1 MPIKTLHLK
10 TLALG
15 AVSSRCVLSA
25 LIGFTIG
32 IVVSAQ
38 LTTSLLHELLAGALA
53 TLIVYRTQSP
63 LAPLLTLL
71 LSIAGFAL
79 LFELMRSRFVVR
91 MSLVWVVLFIT
102 FLVVLFTLL
111 WQRDTSARLS
121 WVDVVQTMST
131 AGEVWFFARKV
142 SWDARESLITIAATG
157 EDNGL
162 WLDGI
167 ARVLQR
173 NASLDSS
180 ESVLGGSVGSVMA
193 SLFVGLGQRSQSLV
207 GNALDVAT
215 LTVRGYWVVTV
226 IAALVSARLAYRLSL
241 PVINRYAPVPAALA
255 AVGTVLYATGMQV
268 VGHLTALNAAAFMIT
283 ALALFAERPY
293 QPRVFAVLS
302 VVALWSFASAW
313 FPLYALTFFVGG
325 VAFAGRLVRNVLNH
339 NLHNELTNVFRR
351 INNRSTMWSTM
362 YWVIAVGLLGL
373 FSRFVLWPI
382 ARLFTDLDFV
392 RFNLVLAGGYATVS
406 TYIVLLTF
414 VFSIAYIAISSNSHL
429 RQLFMVAVY
438 GAIVFAVALVVVGFF
453 QAPYDPEYGAYKT
466 LHLVC
471 MSLVPVALAG
481 LTVLLH
487 RLFRSNMHTAF
498 AVATLVLGVSVAYW
512 QPYPQVTSLV
522 IRPTPAWWVD
532 AALRELS
539 ENPSQTILCLDTR
552 KDGWQGIDGYNCTR
566 LVVGI
571 QGRTTDET
579 NVWTAGNI
587 CAVYSSQVAS
597 IDKKFWKSVTIL
609 VTDESRLVSSV
620 SGCDDFGWAGPNG
633 ETDSA
638 YRIGWLSGVPWKTV
652 RVIGPDGREVKK
664 TFEYIRGDFGYPN
677 SAIDELEQNLL
688 D

>member
-1 MPIKTLHLK
+1 MPITTLHLK
-10 TLALG
+10 TLALEAG
-15 AVSSRCVLSA
+15 SRRGVFSA

-38 LTTSLLHELLAGALA
+38 LTTSLLHQLIAGALA
-53 TLIVYRTQSP
+53 TLIVYRTHNP
-63 LAPLLTLL
+63 IAPLLTLL
-71 LSIAGFAL
+71 LSIAGFAM
-79 LFELMRSRFVVR
+79 LFELMRTRFVVR
-91 MSLVWVVLFIT
+91 MSLIWVVVFIT
-102 FLVVLFTLL
+102 LLVVLFTLL

-121 WVDVVQTMST
+121 WVDVVQTVST
-131 AGEVWFFARKV
+131 AWVVWFFARTV
-142 SWDARESLITIAATG
+142 SWNAGESLITIAASG
-157 EDNGL
+157 EDNGS

-180 ESVLGGSVGSVMA
+180 EIVLGGSVGSVMA
-193 SLFVGLGQRSQSLV
+193 SLFVGLGQRSEALV

-215 LTVRGYWVVTV
+215 LTIRSYWVVTV
-226 IAALVSARLAYRLSL
+226 IAALVSARLAYRLCL

-293 QPRVFAVLS
+293 QPQVSAVLS

-325 VAFAGRLVRNVLNH
+325 VAFARWLVRNVLNH
-339 NLHNELTNVFRR
+339 NLRNGLTNVFRR
-351 INNRSTMWSTM
+351 INNRSAMWSTM
-362 YWVIAVGLLGL
+362 YWVAAVGLLGL
-373 FSRFVLWPI
+373 VSRFVLWPI
-382 ARLFTDLDFV
+382 ARLFTDLDYV
-392 RFNLVLAGGYATVS
+392 RFTLSLDGGYATVS
-406 TYIVLLTF
+406 IYVVLLTF
-414 VFSIAYIAISSNSHL
+414 VLSIACIAMSSSNHH

-438 GAIVFAVALVVVGFF
+438 GAMAFAIALVVVGFL
-453 QAPYDPEYGAYKT
+453 QAPYDPQYGAYKT

-487 RLFRSNMHTAF
+487 RLFRSNMHVAF
-498 AVATLVLGVSVAYW
+498 AVATLVLGASVTYW
-512 QPYPQVTSLV
+512 QPYPQVKSLV
-522 IRPTPAWWVD
+522 TRPTPAWWVD

-539 ENPSQTILCLDTR
+539 DNPSQTILCLDSR
-552 KDGWQGIDGYNCTR
+552 KDGWRGIDGYNCTR

-579 NVWTAGNI
+579 NIWTAANI

-597 IDKKFWKSVTIL
+597 IKMNFWKNVTIL
-609 VTDESRLVSSV
+609 VTDGNRLVNSDN
-620 SGCDDFGWAGPNG
+620 CDFFEWAGPNG

-638 YRIGWLSGVPWKTV
+638 YPIGWLSGVPWKTV

-664 TFEYIRGDFGYPN
+664 TFEYIRGDFGYPDEV
-677 SAIDELEQNLL
+677 IDRLEQSLRS
-688 D
+688 

>member
-1 MPIKTLHLK
+1 MSSTTLHLK
-10 TLALG
+10 TLVLEAG
-15 AVSSRCVLSA
+15 SRRGVFSA

-38 LTTSLLHELLAGALA
+38 LTTSLLYQLLAGALA
-53 TLIVYRTQSP
+53 TLIVYRTQNP

-71 LSIAGFAL
+71 LSTAGFAM
-79 LFELMRSRFVVR
+79 LFELMKTRFVVR
-91 MSLVWVVLFIT
+91 MSLIWVVVFIT
-102 FLVVLFTLL
+102 LLVVLFTLL

-121 WVDVVQTMST
+121 WVDVVQTVST
-131 AGEVWFFARKV
+131 AWVVWFFARTV
-142 SWDARESLITIAATG
+142 SWNAGESLITIAASG
-157 EDNGL
+157 EDNGS

-180 ESVLGGSVGSVMA
+180 EIVLGGSVGSVMA
-193 SLFVGLGQRSQSLV
+193 SLFVGLGQRSEALV

-215 LTVRGYWVVTV
+215 LTIRSYWVVTV

-268 VGHLTALNAAAFMIT
+268 VGHLTALNAAAFMIA

-293 QPRVFAVLS
+293 QPQVSAVLS

-325 VAFAGRLVRNVLNH
+325 VAFAGWLVRNVPSH
-339 NLHNELTNVFRR
+339 NVRNGLTNVFRR
-351 INNRSTMWSTM
+351 INNRSAMWSTM
-362 YWVIAVGLLGL
+362 YWVAAVGLLGL
-373 FSRFVLWPI
+373 FGRFVLWPI
-382 ARLFTDLDFV
+382 ARLFTDLDYV
-392 RFNLVLAGGYATVS
+392 RFTLGLGGGYATVS
-406 TYIVLLTF
+406 IYVVLLTF
-414 VFSIAYIAISSNSHL
+414 VFSIACIAMSSSNHH

-438 GAIVFAVALVVVGFF
+438 GAIVFAVALVVVGFL
-453 QAPYDPEYGAYKT
+453 QAPYDPQYGAYKT

-487 RLFRSNMHTAF
+487 RLFRSNMQAAF
-498 AVATLVLGVSVAYW
+498 AVAILVLGASIAYW
-512 QPYPQVTSLV
+512 QPYPQVKSVVT
-522 IRPTPAWWVD
+522 RPTPAWWVD

-539 ENPSQTILCLDTR
+539 DNPSQTILCLDSR
-552 KDGWQGIDGYNCTR
+552 KDGWRGIDGYNCTR

-579 NVWTAGNI
+579 NVWTAANI

-609 VTDESRLVSSV
+609 VTDENRLVSSV
-620 SGCDDFGWAGPNG
+620 SGCDDLGWAGPNG

-638 YRIGWLSGVPWKTV
+638 YLIGWLSGVPWKTV

-664 TFEYIRGDFGYPN
+664 TFEYLRGDEYQDEV
-677 SAIDELEQNLL
+677 IDRLEQSLRS
-688 D
+688 